1 MQRNIFQKCNTLFLV
16 KSIEQSTCNE
26 PPHLQMLWR
35 WKISKM
41 ETSLLIFIFKLN
53 QIAEFM
59 ISHIS
64 ISSINALVKP

>member
-26 PPHLQMLWR
+26 PPPSNVMTGFGKFL
-35 WKISKM
+35 KM
-41 ETSLLIFIFKLN
+41 ETSLLIFILN